1 MKIEDMELGNTFTQD
16 PGSYDVP
23 LKLTVHLSS
32 SDTFLVEGLTF
43 TIILSEENA
52 ASLSGYADVDPFE
65 EYLMSVNDDEHG
77 QQSSIQEQVALPFE
91 LTGERKIELSIPIHG
106 LVDTLKDIPGHVL
119 ENDEVLDL
127 RVACYINEG
136 SGSEQYHQKVFKVP
150 VPKFN

>member
-65 EYLMSVNDDEHG
+65 EYLLSVNDDEHG

-91 LTGERKIELSIPIHG
+91 LTGERKIERSIPIHG
-106 LVDTLKDIPGHVL
+106 
-119 ENDEVLDL
+119 
-127 RVACYINEG
+127 RV
-136 SGSEQYHQKVFKVP
+136 
-150 VPKFN
+150 